1 MPTELVTKIMVYYNE
16 NEDNHLKYLT
26 GRSLK
31 IQGLNDAIRAQE
43 QEIST
48 IKEALAE
55 TNAVKKYSEERG
67 EKIKEL
73 SQDLKDREETIN
85 NLRFKINELEEGN
98 FPTKDSESEETIK
111 GLMLRITE
119 LEEAARGRMEEGS
132 TTSQDP
138 DSEKQEKKIKQ
149 LNRDVRDREDT
160 INDLFHRIHGLEEA
174 VSKHKEESSK
184 PYRVAR
190 EIRIRELDENPKYRE
205 NTISVLSLR
214 IHELEEA
221 AVNRK
226 EEGSTTSRDPDSA
239 KQEKR
244 NRELNRDV
252 RDREDIINDLF
263 RRIHGLEEAVRKH
276 KEERSKPYR
285 VAREKKIKEQDE
297 NIKDKENTISA
308 LHLRIHEFE
317 EADRAREEAR
327 SKTSQAPAGASP
339 VPSAKKLI
347 ESAKAIKASLLEAK
361 VRCLLLKAKNYIDNE
376 EHQAAAD
383 LTAQAEVI
391 MRLELPHLQVL
402 YGKVL
407 FRNGR
412 AMYEMGFLPEAIRDL
427 TRALTMGFDANCGEV
442 DGDCVRPWL
451 LRAKAAHREAIRL
464 GYPA

>member
-1 MPTELVTKIMVYYNE
+1 VPTELVTKIMAYYNE

-31 IQGLNDAIRAQE
+31 IQGLSDAIRVQE

-48 IKEALAE
+48 IKEALVE
-55 TNAVKKYSEERG
+55 TNAVQKYSEERE

-73 SQDLKDREETIN
+73 SQGLKDREETIS

-98 FPTKDSESEETIK
+98 LTTKDSESEKTIK
-111 GLMLRITE
+111 ALMLRITE
-119 LEEAARGRMEEGS
+119 LEEAAHGRMEEGS

-138 DSEKQEKKIKQ
+138 DSAKQEKRIKE

-160 INDLFHRIHGLEEA
+160 M
-174 VSKHKEESSK
+174 
-184 PYRVAR
+184 
-190 EIRIRELDENPKYRE
+190 
-205 NTISVLSLR
+205 
-214 IHELEEA
+214 
-221 AVNRK
+221 
-226 EEGSTTSRDPDSA
+226 
-239 KQEKR
+239 
-244 NRELNRDV
+244 
-252 RDREDIINDLF
+252 NDLF
-263 RRIHGLEEAVRKH
+263 RRIHGLEEAIRKH
-276 KEERSKPYR
+276 KEESSKPYR
-285 VAREKKIKEQDE
+285 MAREKKIKEQDE
-297 NIKDKENTISA
+297 NIKDKENAIRT
-308 LHLRIHEFE
+308 LHLRIQEFE
-317 EADRAREEAR
+317 EADRARKEAR

-347 ESAKAIKASLLEAK
+347 ESVKAIKASLLEAK
-361 VRCLLLKAKNYIDNE
+361 VRCLLLQAKNYIDNE

-391 MRLELPHLQVL
+391 MRRELPHLQVL

-442 DGDCVRPWL
+442 DGDCARPWL